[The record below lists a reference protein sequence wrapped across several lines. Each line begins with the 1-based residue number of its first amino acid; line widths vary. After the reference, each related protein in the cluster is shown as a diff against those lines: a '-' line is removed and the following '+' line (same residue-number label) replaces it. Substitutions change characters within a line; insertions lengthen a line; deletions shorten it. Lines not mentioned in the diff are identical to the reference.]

1 MRYCGKR
8 RGRNASKAMPSVIA
22 LAQQKG
28 GVGKSTLAIHMS
40 VELLRRGFSV
50 AIIDLDPQGTVI
62 KWRARRDDPEPLV
75 ITSDITSL
83 KKRIDDHRGHDFI
96 VLDLPGR
103 RGPDVTSGLRMSD
116 MILVPSRP
124 LDIDIEASGETIAAC
139 QRLGKRY
146 AFVMT
151 VVPPAGKRAHD
162 FTGGITARG
171 YPVIPAIIM
180 DRLDYPDAI
189 SEGLGV
195 TEYRPNGKAAAEIG
209 AFTTA
214 VMKEMQK

>member
-1 MRYCGKR
+1 MGVNSPATR
-8 RGRNASKAMPSVIA
+8 RMTVPSIIA

-40 VELLRRGFSV
+40 VELSRRGKRV
-50 AIIDLDPQGTVI
+50 AIVDLDPQGTVM
-62 KWRARRDDPEPLV
+62 KWRTRREAPDPLV
-75 ITSDITSL
+75 VTSEITTL
-83 KKRIDDHRGHDFI
+83 KKRIEELGTCDFI

-124 LDIDIEASGETIAAC
+124 LDIDIEASGETIATC

-162 FTGGITARG
+162 FTDGMTARG

-195 TEYRPNGKAAAEIG
+195 TEFRPNGKAAAEI
-209 AFTTA
+209 AVFATA